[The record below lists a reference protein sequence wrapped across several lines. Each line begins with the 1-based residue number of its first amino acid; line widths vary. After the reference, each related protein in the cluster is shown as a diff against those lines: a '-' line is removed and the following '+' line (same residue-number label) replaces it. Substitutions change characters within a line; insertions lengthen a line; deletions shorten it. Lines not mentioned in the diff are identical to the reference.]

1 MSKQLQAI
9 YGTSEPPQKEEQLE
23 AGPLS
28 ALFVNGA
35 LRSIKLQGVE
45 VIRGMYFLIRDRNW
59 STVVPELSDLKI
71 ERGADGFKLSF
82 TCTGV
87 TPSDNQTLVWRGS
100 IVGSASKGLTFK
112 AAARP
117 DSDFVTCRT
126 GFIVLHP
133 LDRVVGCPVTIE
145 HSDGSTTESMFPE
158 KIDPLQCFFDIR
170 AMTHEPIPGIAAT
183 CRMTG
188 GTWETEDHRN
198 WLDASFKTYFR
209 PLILPWPY
217 TVPAGEV
224 IEQSVSLTFSPS
236 IAKLKPLAES
246 AETAVVVGDGA
257 ATPMPRIGLGVDAA
271 DIAAALRA
279 APQLAAAGIQSL
291 SIRVTPETADLSG
304 VLRRAQQLADRL
316 GARSILEIVL
326 PCAQPPEIELD
337 LVAIAVASAGF
348 EPEAVVV
355 SPEVDLHSYPPSVN
369 RPSSPPL
376 DALYAAARAAFPGVP
391 LGGGVFSFFPELNRR
406 RPPADLLDFVQ
417 HATCSIT
424 HAADDRSVMET
435 IESLP
440 HVFRSTR
447 AFIGRT
453 GYRVGPSNIGM
464 PFNPYGAATTP
475 NPESRRI
482 TMVTEDPR
490 QRGLFAAAWALGY
503 WIRAAQA
510 GIDALTLMAPT
521 GPFGILDEKQRR
533 PAFAAIE
540 GMASMAGAGLVQT
553 TTSDPQS
560 LLAVAAE
567 RRGRRTLWLVNLTS
581 RKQSVTLSGFRP
593 QSLAVLDETAGG
605 TFQEKPVRG
614 ADLTLTGYSLA
625 RLEG

>member
-1 MSKQLQAI
+1 
-9 YGTSEPPQKEEQLE
+9 
-23 AGPLS
+23 
-28 ALFVNGA
+28 
-35 LRSIKLQGVE
+35 
-45 VIRGMYFLIRDRNW
+45 
-59 STVVPELSDLKI
+59 
-71 ERGADGFKLSF
+71 
-82 TCTGV
+82 
-87 TPSDNQTLVWRGS
+87 
-100 IVGSASKGLTFK
+100 
-112 AAARP
+112 
-117 DSDFVTCRT
+117 VTCRT

-145 HSDGSTTESMFPE
+145 HADGSTTQSMFPE
-158 KIDPLQCFFDIR
+158 TIDPLQCFFDIR

-217 TVPAGEV
+217 TVPAGEA

-236 IAKLKPLAES
+236 IAKLKPLAET
-246 AETAVVVGDGA
+246 AETVVAVGDGG
-257 ATPMPRIGLGVDAA
+257 ATRLPRIGLGIDAA
-271 DIAAALRA
+271 DVAAALRA
-279 APQLAAAGIQSL
+279 APQLAAAGVQGL
-291 SIRVTPETADLSG
+291 SVRVMPETADLSG
-304 VLRRAQQLADRL
+304 VLRRAQELAERL
-316 GARSILEIVL
+316 GARPVLEIVL
-326 PCAQPPEIELD
+326 PCAQAPEIELD
-337 LVAIAVASAGF
+337 LVAIAAASAGF
-348 EPEAVVV
+348 APDAVVV
-355 SPEVDLHSYPPSVN
+355 SPEVDLHSYPPSVS
-369 RPSSPPL
+369 RPASPPL
-376 DALYAAARAAFPGVP
+376 DRLYAAARRAFPGVK

-406 RPPADLLDFVQ
+406 RPPTDLLDFVQ
-417 HATCSIT
+417 HGTCSIT

-435 IESLP
+435 LESLP

-447 AFIGRT
+447 AFIGGT

-464 PFNPYGAATTP
+464 PFNPYGSATTP
-475 NPESRRI
+475 NPDSRRI

-521 GPFGILDEKQRR
+521 GPFGILEGKHRR

-553 TTSDPQS
+553 TSSDPQS
-560 LLAVAAE
+560 VLAVAAE
-567 RRGRRTLWLVNLTS
+567 RRGRRTLWLANITP
-581 RKQSVTLSGFRP
+581 RKQSVALSGFRP
-593 QSLAVLDETAGG
+593 QSLAILDEAGG
-605 TFQEKPVRG
+605 NAFREASVRG
-614 ADLTLTGYSLA
+614 MSLTLTGYALV

>member
-1 MSKQLQAI
+1 MTKKLMAL
-9 YGTSEPPQKEEQLE
+9 YGTAEPPQEELALE

-35 LRSIKLQGVE
+35 LRGIRLQGVE
-45 VIRGMYFLIRDRNW
+45 VIRGLYFLIRDRNW
-59 STVVPELSDLKI
+59 STVVPELSDLQV
-71 ERGADGFKLSF
+71 ERAVDGFNLSF

-87 TPSDNQTLVWRGS
+87 TPSDGQTLVWRGA
-100 IVGSASKGLTFK
+100 IAGSAGKGLSFK
-112 AAARP
+112 ATAKP

-133 LDRVVGCPVTIE
+133 LERVVGCPVTIE
-145 HSDGSTTESMFPE
+145 HGDGTTSKGVFPDT
-158 KIDPLQCFFDIR
+158 IDPLQSFFDIR

-217 TVPAGEV
+217 TVPAGES
-224 IEQSVSLTFSPS
+224 IAQSVTLTFTPS
-236 IAKLKPLAES
+236 IAKLKPVSAG
-246 AETAVVVGDGA
+246 AETVVAVGDRS
-257 ATPMPRIGLGVDAA
+257 ATAMPRIGLAVDAP
-271 DIAAALRA
+271 DVGAALNA
-279 APQLAAAGIQSL
+279 APQLAEAGIQSL
-291 SIRVTPETADLSG
+291 SVRVTPETADLSG
-304 VLRRAQQLADRL
+304 ALRRAQLLADRL
-316 GARSILEIVL
+316 GAWPVLEVVL
-326 PCAQPPEIELD
+326 PCAHAPEIELD
-337 LVAIAVASAGF
+337 QVAIAATSAGF

-355 SPEVDLHSYPPSVN
+355 SPEVDLHSYPPSVS
-369 RPSSPPL
+369 RPASPPL
-376 DALYAAARAAFPGVP
+376 EALYNAARDAFPGIP

-406 RPPADLLDFVQ
+406 RPPAELLDFVQ
-417 HATCSIT
+417 HGTCSIT

-440 HVFRSTR
+440 HVFRSSR
-447 AFIGRT
+447 AFIGRA

-503 WIRAAQA
+503 WIREAQA
-510 GIDALTLMAPT
+510 GIDTLTLMAPT
-521 GPFGILDEKQRR
+521 GPFGILGPDGPR
-533 PAFAAIE
+533 PAFAAIQ
-540 GMASMAGAGLVQT
+540 GMASLAGAGLVQAT
-553 TTSDPQS
+553 SSDPQS
-560 LLAVAAE
+560 VLALAAE
-567 RRGRRTLWLVNLTS
+567 QQGRRTLWLVNLTPHK
-581 RKQSVTLSGFRP
+581 RTVGLAGFRP
-593 QSLAVLDETAGG
+593 QRLAVLDESCGAAL
-605 TFQEKPVRG
+605 QEKPVRG
-614 ADLTLTGYSLA
+614 QTTELAGFALA
-625 RLEG
+625 RMEG